1 MLTYLGCFTV
11 MKFRRVKQEK
21 IEWKE
26 LSKGAEIAKE
36 KGIDLNMATKFDKD
50 FINGKGQAVNQN
62 HTKPIRRRQ
71 LSFLGK
77 DEDKGDGSSLPL
89 RSSKTYVDKR
99 QRAFYEAVT
108 EKFDDAKKPL
118 LGDNKRSQ

>member
-21 IEWKE
+21 KEWKE

-36 KGIDLNMATKFDKD
+36 NEIGPNLVTKFDKD
-50 FINGKGQAVNQN
+50 FVKGKGQAVNHN
-62 HTKPIRRRQ
+62 HVKPTRRRK

-77 DEDKGDGSSLPL
+77 DDDKGESSSLPL

-108 EKFDDAKKPL
+108 EKFDDANKPL
-118 LGDNKRSQ
+118 LADNKSSQ

>member
-1 MLTYLGCFTV
+1 

-62 HTKPIRRRQ
+62 HAKPIRRRQ

-77 DEDKGDGSSLPL
+77 DENKGDGSSLPL